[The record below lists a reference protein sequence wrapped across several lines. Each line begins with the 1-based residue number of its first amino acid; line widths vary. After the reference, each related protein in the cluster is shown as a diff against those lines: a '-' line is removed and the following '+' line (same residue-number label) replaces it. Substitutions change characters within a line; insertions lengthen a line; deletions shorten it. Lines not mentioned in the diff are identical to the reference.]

1 MMSETLVFDKVVV
14 FQAKEEEFGIPIQYV
29 VSIEKIQALTSIPN
43 MPYYMN
49 GVTTVR
55 GEVTPILDA
64 NQILYKLSSKISEQ
78 SRMIIVKT
86 DSLSFGII
94 VDDAK
99 EIIDIPAESVQQVG
113 LLVSD
118 ASSYLVGVANLE
130 NRLLS
135 LIDPTKLLSTLAEM
149 DDVKKQLQ

>member
-1 MMSETLVFDKVVV
+1 MSETLVFDKVVV

-29 VSIEKIQALTSIPN
+29 VSIEKIQPLTTIPN

-64 NQILYKLSSKISEQ
+64 NQILYQTSSAITEL

-86 DSLSFGII
+86 DDLSFGII

-99 EIIDIPAESVQQVG
+99 EIINIPAESVQQVG
-113 LLVSD
+113 LLVSE
-118 ASSYLVGVANLE
+118 STSYLVGVANLE

-135 LIDPTKLLSTLAEM
+135 LLDPTKLLSTLGEM